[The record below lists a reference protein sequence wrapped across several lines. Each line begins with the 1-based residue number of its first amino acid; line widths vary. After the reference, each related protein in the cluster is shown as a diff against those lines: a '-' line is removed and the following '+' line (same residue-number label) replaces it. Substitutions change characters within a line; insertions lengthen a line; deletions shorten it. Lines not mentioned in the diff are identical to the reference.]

1 MQDAPAGLV
10 FAASAEA
17 PTFAALLPG
26 DSALLLLSGAEPALV
41 DRALAL
47 TLAGG
52 IALGQ
57 SSDNCFDPAASNALV
72 ARGGVAIGLAG
83 LPLKL
88 LQRWP
93 A

>member
-1 MQDAPAGLV
+1 MTSLCGPGPL
-10 FAASAEA
+10 
-17 PTFAALLPG
+17 LLPG
-26 DSALLLLSGAEPALV
+26 DSALLLLSGADPALV